1 MECSYRAPCVY
12 TMYSSFTCC
21 VCMCVH
27 SNLDVRVH
35 YFQAIKRKLDD
46 IGKKLA
52 ILYDLLRES
61 KVATATY
68 VYVACRLTQSL
79 HLVQPQ
85 LSPDVLQGLYYIS
98 QGNVVVKNNGYAQE
112 LP

>member
-1 MECSYRAPCVY
+1 MHDYIY
-12 TMYSSFTCC
+12 G
-21 VCMCVH
+21 
-27 SNLDVRVH
+27 NLLGVRVC

-61 KVATATY
+61 KVAIYCNIILY
-68 VYVACRLTQSL
+68 VTCRLTQSL
-79 HLVQPQ
+79 HLFVQPQ

-98 QGNVVVKNNGYAQE
+98 QGNIVVEKDIK
-112 LP
+112 

>member
-1 MECSYRAPCVY
+1 
-12 TMYSSFTCC
+12 
-21 VCMCVH
+21 MCVH

-61 KVATATY
+61 KVATVTY
-68 VYVACRLTQSL
+68 VCVACRLTQSL
-79 HLVQPQ
+79 HLVVQPQ

-98 QGNVVVKNNGYAQE
+98 QGNVVAKNGVK
-112 LP
+112 